1 MRRGWW
7 AQSPVPKW
15 TGVHSTKATVT
26 GFGGWGQGM
35 PPLLAVSERPR
46 IERAVETELPS
57 HLLRWSLQVRV
68 EAHGWGGVGV
78 ARTAAAVPVLWIN

>member
-1 MRRGWW
+1 MGSESSS
-7 AQSPVPKW
+7 QW
-15 TGVHSTKATVT
+15 TGVHSTKSHRCRFWGT
-26 GFGGWGQGM
+26 GTGM